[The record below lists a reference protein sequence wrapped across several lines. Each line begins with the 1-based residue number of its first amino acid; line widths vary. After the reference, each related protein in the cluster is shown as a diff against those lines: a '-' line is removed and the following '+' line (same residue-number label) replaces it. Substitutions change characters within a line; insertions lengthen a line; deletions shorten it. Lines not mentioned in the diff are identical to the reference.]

1 MTLNS
6 SRGSPAF
13 KKTLALLGFLLIAP
27 VPTLGV
33 WFAAFES
40 SDSYG
45 AVLWVAAKVWLL
57 FVPVLWWRW
66 VQKQPIAVPAPSR
79 RALTWGAG
87 SGFLMAVGIF
97 GAYWLLARPVIDF
110 TALAG
115 LMASFSLDS
124 VWTYLGL
131 VVYLTLVNSLVE
143 EYVFRWFMQVQLNAL
158 MPAIA
163 AAAGS
168 AAVFTLHH
176 TVVLAAYIPWGF
188 NVLASLGIFL
198 GAMIWSWMYRKT
210 ENLWSAYISHIG
222 ADIGVFAIGYHVL
235 FVAGSA

>member
-1 MTLNS
+1 MTATV
-6 SRGSPAF
+6 SRGSPALT
-13 KKTLALLGFLLIAP
+13 KSLALIGFLLVAP
-27 VPTLGV
+27 IPTLGV

-40 SDSYG
+40 NNSLG
-45 AVLWVAAKVWLL
+45 AALWMAAKLWLL

-66 VQKQPIAVPAPSR
+66 VQKQPIAIPAPSV
-79 RALTWGAG
+79 RALKWGAG
-87 SGFLMAVGIF
+87 SGLLMALGIF

-143 EYVFRWFMQVQLNAL
+143 EYVFRWFMQTQLNQIV
-158 MPAIA
+158 PVIG
-163 AAAGS
+163 AAAGA

-176 TVVLAAYIPWGF
+176 TVVLAAYIPWQF
-188 NVLASLGIFL
+188 NLLASLGIFL
-198 GAMIWSWMYRKT
+198 GSMIWSWMYRKT
-210 ENLWSAYISHIG
+210 GNLWSAYISHIG

-235 FVAGSA
+235 FIMGTP